1 MNKLNVNLSRTP
13 DFYMEAVV
21 SLYERKWN
29 QTEVIVQSELKY
41 GKTKEELMEKF
52 GKLRLYRDTVISE
65 IEASG
70 YDFTFIDRFIE
81 SDVDKFPYLLR
92 LYFHCRDKRDFS
104 YTDGE
109 ADQIIGDFVLDRI
122 YEVVDSGAKLSKV
135 SGIGEIFNLLNSP
148 LIDSAERMLY
158 LDTYGNGR
166 QLVAAIREYMKI
178 AVPILEKHFDIIR
191 DEFEKELEIH
201 DKVEDWRSFSGKPQ
215 ALGLPSAPEKFLT
228 YFEEDNRPQTGLDRD
243 LYGGMGVSL
252 GRLREDFVYDY
263 KFVGLSHNTLRGA
276 AGGAVL
282 IAELLYREG
291 YFD

>member
-29 QTEVIVQSELKY
+29 QTEVLMQSELKY
-41 GKTKEELMEKF
+41 GTTKEDLMEKF

-70 YDFTFIDRFIE
+70 YDFTFIDRFVE
-81 SDVDKFPYLLR
+81 SDVDKFPYILR
-92 LYFHCRDKRDFS
+92 LYFHCRDKCDFS
-104 YTDGE
+104 YTDDE
-109 ADQIIGDFVLDRI
+109 ADEIIGDFVLDRI

-158 LDTYGNGR
+158 LDTYGNRR

-201 DKVEDWRSFSGKPQ
+201 DKVEDWRSFYSYFSLRFADSVRTYCSVH
-215 ALGLPSAPEKFLT
+215 ALGTRAL
-228 YFEEDNRPQTGLDRD
+228 DNPVG
-243 LYGGMGVSL
+243 
-252 GRLREDFVYDY
+252 DFIS
-263 KFVGLSHNTLRGA
+263 KLF
-276 AGGAVL
+276 
-282 IAELLYREG
+282 G
-291 YFD
+291 YWVKRILHIS